1 MRSAH
6 NGTATHVCP
15 HCRTQRG
22 SVMPHVAAN
31 WDRFG
36 CGQKCQPTEQGIR
49 EVAARAKALP
59 QHGTPQQATAAD
71 ADQPMDVAGA
81 AGDGGGGAEVVEALD
96 GLLAGVEATA
106 GGAACNDE
114 ASAACS
120 CCHALG
126 CGLTSSIRG

>member
-59 QHGTPQQATAAD
+59 QHGTPQQATA
-71 ADQPMDVAGA
+71 
-81 AGDGGGGAEVVEALD
+81 
-96 GLLAGVEATA
+96 EATA
-106 GGAACNDE
+106 AGHCGNDLHKKSNSEWNDLRKKCAAQQAVIERLQQD
-114 ASAACS
+114 CS
-120 CCHALG
+120 GLKVREPLQLG
-126 CGLTSSIRG
+126 KKFGTLLTSATT